1 MRKINN
7 ETKVA
12 LLAIAA
18 VALGVWGFKFLK
30 GTNLLTT
37 STTLYVR
44 YKNVDQLRPSSP
56 VYIKG
61 FQVGMVEDMYIDTD
75 NDTTIIAVLAI
86 DRGVEV
92 PKDAIALIVG
102 ESLMGGK
109 AIALEFDHPC
119 EDGGCA
125 EDGDYLLGTSKS
137 FIASV
142 LGEPGA
148 IDPYMARLR
157 SGLTSIYD
165 SIADPNDPKGLGRSL
180 VALEASLR
188 NMEVMTLKINRL
200 IEASTNSLSATA
212 RNAADIT
219 NNLRGSNKDIAATIA
234 NLAAITQQLK
244 DAGLDKTSQRAAA
257 AIDSITANLSNLRLT
272 LQATTSTIAHV
283 DTLAQNLVLGKGTA
297 GKILND
303 EEMYRN
309 LLATTRQLHLIM
321 QDLRLNPQR
330 YTTLKVKLFGKTKVQ
345 PYYSPQTDP
354 AYQMLIDSLE
364 RDYSR
369 RVQAEMRQDSIILIN
384 N

>member
-18 VALGVWGFKFLK
+18 VALGIWGFKFLK
-30 GTNLLTT
+30 GLNILTT
-37 STTLYVR
+37 STALYVR
-44 YKNVDQLRPSSP
+44 YKSVDQLRPSSP

-61 FQVGMVEDMYIDTD
+61 FQVGMVEDMYIDTE
-75 NDTTIIAVLAI
+75 NDTTIIAVLSI
-86 DRGVEV
+86 DRGVEI
-92 PKDAIALIVG
+92 PKDAVALIIG

-109 AIALEFDHPC
+109 AITLEFDHPC
-119 EDGGCA
+119 QDGTCA
-125 EDGDYLLGTSKS
+125 EDGDYLLGRSKS

-157 SGLTSIYD
+157 TGLTSIYD
-165 SIADPNDPKGLGRSL
+165 SIADPNDPQGLGRSL

-200 IEASTNSLSATA
+200 IEASTASLSATA

-219 NNLRGSNKDIAATIA
+219 NNLRGSNKDVSAAIA

-244 DAGLDKTSQRAAA
+244 DAGLDKTSQKAGAAL
-257 AIDSITANLSNLRLT
+257 DSITANLSNLRLT
-272 LQATTSTIAHV
+272 LQATTSTISRV

-330 YTTLKVKLFGKTKVQ
+330 YTTVKVKLFGKPKLQ
-345 PYYSPQTDP
+345 PYATPEMDP
-354 AYQMLIDSLE
+354 AYRMLIDSLE

-369 RVQAEMRQDSIILIN
+369 RVRAEMRQDSILLIN

>member
-1 MRKINN
+1 MFKLNN
-7 ETKVA
+7 EIKVA

-18 VALGVWGFKFLK
+18 VGFGIWGFNFLK
-30 GTNLLTT
+30 GTNLLTS
-37 STTLYVR
+37 STMLYVR
-44 YKNVDQLRPSSP
+44 YKSVDQLRPSSP

-75 NDTTIIAVLAI
+75 NDTTIIAVLSI

-109 AIALEFDHPC
+109 AITLEFDHPC
-119 EDGGCA
+119 QGGSCA
-125 EDGDYLLGTSKS
+125 EDGDYLLGASQS

-157 SGLTSIYD
+157 VGLTSIYD
-165 SIADPNDPKGLGRSL
+165 SIADPNDPQGLGRSL
-180 VALEASLR
+180 VALEATLR
-188 NMEVMTLKINRL
+188 NLEITTLKINRL
-200 IEASTNSLSATA
+200 IEASTRSLSATA
-212 RNAADIT
+212 QNAADIT
-219 NNLRGSNKDIAATIA
+219 SNLKGSNKDIAATIA
-234 NLAAITQQLK
+234 NLSAITEQLK
-244 DAGLDKTSQRAAA
+244 NAGLDKSSAKASA
-257 AIDSITANLSNLRLT
+257 AIDSITASLASMRLT
-272 LQATTSTIAHV
+272 LMTANGTLLRV
-283 DTLAQNLVLGKGTA
+283 DTLAQNLVLGKGTV
-297 GKILND
+297 GKVLND

-330 YTTLKVKLFGKTKVQ
+330 YTTLKVKLFGKNKVK
-345 PYYSPQTDP
+345 PYYAPQEDP

-364 RDYSR
+364 RDYSSKVR
-369 RVQAEMRQDSIILIN
+369 AEMRKDSIMLIHN
-384 N
+384 